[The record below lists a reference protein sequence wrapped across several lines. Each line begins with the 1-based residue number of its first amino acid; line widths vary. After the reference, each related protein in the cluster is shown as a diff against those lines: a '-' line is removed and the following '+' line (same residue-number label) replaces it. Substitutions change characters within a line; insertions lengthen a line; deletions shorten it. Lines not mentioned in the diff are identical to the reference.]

1 MNNQSIQQKV
11 KNMYQMLFEM
21 ATGNLAFRMHRDPEN
36 NQMDELAIMLN
47 ATAEKMELL
56 VSQLGYINP
65 QYTYQSLVQATII
78 LDKKFKVK
86 SFSTEVPSLLGYNPD
101 KLFKLGFH
109 EILAKQSIPLW
120 ETIKTETVADEKAR
134 ATVQFLFITS
144 SQHLIPSFCT
154 VSRLLYPNTFIINS
168 VTTILHDILP
178 EATGTQNTVDKRQ
191 SDALLIQNVHEYI
204 LKNLEEPLPSTKELS
219 KMFNVNEFKLK
230 DSFRHFFNTSIYHF
244 YTEERLKKAQRLIL
258 KTSIPLKEIA
268 FISGYNDYTNF
279 FKAFKKRFTYSPSE
293 LKRENNDDISDN
305 EGL

>member
-1 MNNQSIQQKV
+1 MNNQSIQQKI
-11 KNMYQMLFEM
+11 KNIYQMLFEM
-21 ATGNLAFRMHRDPEN
+21 ATGNLTLRMHRDPEN
-36 NQMDELAIMLN
+36 NQLDELAVLLN
-47 ATAEKMELL
+47 TTAEKMELL

-78 LDKKFKVK
+78 LDKKFTIKN
-86 SFSTEVPSLLGYNPD
+86 FSAEVSSLLEYDPN
-101 KLFKLGFH
+101 KLLMLGFH
-109 EILAKQSIPLW
+109 EILAKQSLPLW
-120 ETIKTETVADEKAR
+120 EAIKAEVSSNKNAT
-134 ATVQFLFITS
+134 ATVQFL
-144 SQHLIPSFCT
+144 PSFCT
-154 VSRLLYPNTFIINS
+154 VSRLLYTNTFIINS

-178 EATGTQNTVDKRQ
+178 EATDTQNTIDKRQ

>member
-1 MNNQSIQQKV
+1 MNNQSIHQKV
-11 KNMYQMLFEM
+11 KNIHQMLFEL
-21 ATGNLAFRMHRDPEN
+21 ATGNLTFRLQRDAEN
-36 NQMDELAIMLN
+36 NYLDELAVILN
-47 ATAEKMELL
+47 TTAEKMELL
-56 VSQLGYINP
+56 VSDLGYIN
-65 QYTYQSLVQATII
+65 QHYTYQSLVQTTII
-78 LDKKFKVK
+78 LDKKFTIKN
-86 SFSTEVPSLLGYNPD
+86 FSAEVPSILGYKPE
-101 KLFKLGFH
+101 KLLKLAFH
-109 EILAKQSIPLW
+109 DIVAKQSLPLW
-120 ETIKTETVADEKAR
+120 EAIMAEAASDKKAR

-154 VSRLLYPNTFIINS
+154 VSRLLYTNTFIINS

-191 SDALLIQNVHEYI
+191 SDALLIQKVHEYI